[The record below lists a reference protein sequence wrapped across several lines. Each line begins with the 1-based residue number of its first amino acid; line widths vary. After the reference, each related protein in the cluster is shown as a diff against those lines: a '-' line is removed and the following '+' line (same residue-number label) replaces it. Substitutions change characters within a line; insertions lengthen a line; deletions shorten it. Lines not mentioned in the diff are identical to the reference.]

1 MSISKPAKKKTIIS
15 NEAASLIDID
25 DGIVYFDLHSKLNI
39 IEDSTLGILD
49 TALDALETNYSGMVI
64 GTDADNFSVGLNLV
78 HLLERAKSKNWNGI
92 SKTLRSLQNVCTRL
106 RLATK
111 PVVAATSGMALG
123 GGCELTFG
131 ADAVQAFTDSKL
143 GLVELRVG
151 LIPGGGGTTEM
162 SLRCLEG
169 QDTSAPIQE
178 LFTHVNMAIETICQA
193 KVSQN
198 AAEAIDLGYLRKTDH
213 ISTQK
218 DTHLH
223 DAKKLVLTLWR
234 SGYQPSQPREI
245 YVLGEEGIEC
255 HKQQIQQLR
264 LNGTVNDYE
273 LSLAEKLAYVF
284 CGGMLKIP
292 QFVNEQH
299 LLDLEHEGFLS
310 LCSEPATHAMI
321 ESTLKKGKK

>member
-1 MSISKPAKKKTIIS
+1 MSIYKPTEKKIIIS

-25 DGIVYFDLHSKLNI
+25 DGILFFKLHTKLNI

-64 GTDADNFSVGLNLV
+64 GTDADNFSVGLNLLL
-78 HLLERAKSKNWNGI
+78 LLERAQSKDWDSI
-92 SKTLRSLQNVCTRL
+92 SKTLRNLQTVCHRL
-106 RLATK
+106 RLSKK
-111 PVVAATSGMALG
+111 PVVAATKGMALG

-162 SLRCLEG
+162 SFRCLEG

-178 LFTHVNMAIETICQA
+178 LFTHVHRTIETICQA
-193 KVSQN
+193 RVSQN
-198 AAEAIDLGYLRKTDH
+198 AADAVELGYLRKTDL
-213 ISTQK
+213 ISSQK
-218 DTHLH
+218 DTHPH
-223 DAKKLVLTLWR
+223 DSKELAISL
-234 SGYQPSQPREI
+234 SNSDYQPSHPRQI
-245 YVLGEEGIEC
+245 FVLGEEGIRH
-255 HKQQIQQLR
+255 HKQQIQQLQ
-264 LNGTVNDYE
+264 LDSTVNNYE
-273 LSLAEKLAYVF
+273 LSLAENLAHVF
-284 CGGMLKIP
+284 CGGMLRKP
-292 QFVNEQH
+292 QLVNEQE
-299 LLDLEHEGFLS
+299 LLDLEHEVFLS